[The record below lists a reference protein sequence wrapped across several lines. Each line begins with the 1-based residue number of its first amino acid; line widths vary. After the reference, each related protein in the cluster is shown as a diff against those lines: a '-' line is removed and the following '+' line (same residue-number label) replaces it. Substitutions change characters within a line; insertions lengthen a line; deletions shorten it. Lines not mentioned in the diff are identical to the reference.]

1 MMECHD
7 KIKSRKMPITSRK
20 EKKVIIEER
29 NNKCQKSMPRKIVK
43 KKDTEL

>member
-7 KIKSRKMPITSRK
+7 KVKSKKMPITSRK

-29 NNKCQKSMPRKIVK
+29 HNKCQKSMLREIVK
-43 KKDTEL
+43 KKRY